1 MQNLVILIA
10 PALMA
15 ASIYMILGRII
26 LLTEGEH
33 LALIKRRWLT
43 KVFVTGDVLSL
54 LLQGSG
60 GGLMASGDN
69 HETGERV
76 IIGGLFVQLAFFG
89 FFIVVA
95 ALYHRRLRRS
105 PTIRALDPYVR
116 WQAYLVTLYVTG
128 VLIWVR
134 SLFRVIEFIQ
144 GNDGELMKSEVYVF
158 VFDGLLMFIVLVWMN
173 WFHPGEIGLLLRGSA
188 PITNGFQLLV
198 VRKEVSKGRLGG
210 SERLSENN
218 AGLG

>member
-1 MQNLVILIA
+1 MANDCNPNYKNASFAYYRFEPSTGLNTLFTVLFVLTTLLYGIQIWRTRTWYLSALVIGGCCEIVGYAGRVINSKEDPGCWTLGPYVMQNLVILIA

-43 KVFVTGDVLSL
+43 KIFVTGDVLSL

-89 FFIVVA
+89 FFIVVVA

-116 WQAYLVTLYVTG
+116 WQAYLVFPYVTG
-128 VLIWVR
+128 VLIWV
-134 SLFRVIEFIQ
+134 
-144 GNDGELMKSEVYVF
+144 
-158 VFDGLLMFIVLVWMN
+158 
-173 WFHPGEIGLLLRGSA
+173 
-188 PITNGFQLLV
+188 
-198 VRKEVSKGRLGG
+198 
-210 SERLSENN
+210 
-218 AGLG
+218 